1 MFSPHLCVGFLFLVV
16 HSRLPPPPPAASLR
30 PNLLTHN
37 LLTPNLITHTQ
48 LTHTQ
53 LVHIQLVQTLSTH
66 NLLTHNLLT
75 PNLFTHNLS
84 THSLFTHNL
93 FTHNLL
99 THNLFTHNLLT
110 CPHTTRSHTHNLS
123 THSLFTHNLLTHNL
137 STHSLFTHTTCSH
150 TTCPHTACSHTT
162 YSHTSCSHCVALG
175 DIDLR
180 GRRGRRGTSR
190 HGPSLCVAG
199 VALMALGCLWWHA
212 WFPFDAVV
220 AAAVGVAGVELA
232 TSTFTSRGR
241 GGTWRHPRCKWVHLS
256 QIRLCHTQLFHTQL
270 FHTQVYTTL
279 SQTIFHTHTH
289 NFVTH
294 NSSHTNDRSSTISFV
309 LSSFSVPLQP
319 LFLTVGRNWLVGLS
333 GPLIL
338 MICWY
343 SFFLVHVV
351 HFVQVLSPRCPSLPG
366 WRRRGRELSGLSEM
380 SDRCQMV
387 SDGLRLTQ
395 ILYGFIKFDLNS
407 TWSYSNSD

>member
-110 CPHTTRSHTHNLS
+110 CPHTTRSHTHTTCPHTACS
-123 THSLFTHNLLTHNL
+123 
-137 STHSLFTHTTCSH
+137 HTTCSH
-150 TTCPHTACSHTT
+150 TTCPHTACSHTQLA
-162 YSHTSCSHCVALG
+162 HTQLVHTQLVHTQLTHTQVAHIAWHLATSTSVAGVAGVALPDMDLHFAWQAWHLWRWAACGGTLGSRLTPLSPRLLAWQAWNLRHRPSLPVAGVALG
-175 DIDLR
+175 DIHAA
-180 GRRGRRGTSR
+180 SESI
-190 HGPSLCVAG
+190 SLKYDFV
-199 VALMALGCLWWHA
+199 
-212 WFPFDAVV
+212 
-220 AAAVGVAGVELA
+220 
-232 TSTFTSRGR
+232 
-241 GGTWRHPRCKWVHLS
+241 
-256 QIRLCHTQLFHTQL
+256 
-270 FHTQVYTTL
+270 
-279 SQTIFHTHTH
+279 TH

-294 NSSHTNDRSSTISFV
+294 NSFTHKFIQLCHRQSFTHTQLCHTQPFTYKWSILHHLLCPFFFLRAASTTFSDCWKKLTCGVIRSFNFNDMLIFIFPRSCRSFRSSCFSQVSF
-309 LSSFSVPLQP
+309 
-319 LFLTVGRNWLVGLS
+319 
-333 GPLIL
+333 
-338 MICWY
+338 
-343 SFFLVHVV
+343 
-351 HFVQVLSPRCPSLPG
+351 PS
-366 WRRRGRELSGLSEM
+366 RVAKTR
-380 SDRCQMV
+380 
-387 SDGLRLTQ
+387 
-395 ILYGFIKFDLNS
+395 
-407 TWSYSNSD
+407 